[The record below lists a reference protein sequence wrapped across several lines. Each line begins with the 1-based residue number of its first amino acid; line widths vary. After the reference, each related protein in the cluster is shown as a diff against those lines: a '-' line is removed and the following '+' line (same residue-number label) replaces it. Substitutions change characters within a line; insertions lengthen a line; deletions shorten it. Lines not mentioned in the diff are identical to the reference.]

1 MFSEQRTTQQ
11 GQVYFLH
18 TRTGVSTW
26 HDPRVPRYYLF
37 LYNFFSSLNILRFST
52 AQLLLSYNDCQ

>member
-1 MFSEQRTTQQ
+1 MYQFLLFFSEQRTTQQ

-26 HDPRVPRYYLF
+26 HDPRVPR
-37 LYNFFSSLNILRFST
+37 SVRSRAQILI
-52 AQLLLSYNDCQ
+52 SYIKSQTTV